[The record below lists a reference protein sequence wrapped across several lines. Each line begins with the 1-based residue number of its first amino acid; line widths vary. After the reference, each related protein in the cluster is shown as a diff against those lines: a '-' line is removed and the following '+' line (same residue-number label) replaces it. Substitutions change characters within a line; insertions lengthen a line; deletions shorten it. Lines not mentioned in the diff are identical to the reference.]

1 MSSAEAPGI
10 SARSSSTARAR
21 FPVTLTDCTRAS
33 ITGLVARLP
42 CLFPNELQL
51 AVQIVPR
58 PPDLVAVAVGQ
69 RAAQPAKAYYIG
81 VPGSRAEYERVPAAN
96 GKLDPV
102 TSWQAVQPRPAQRQM
117 PAVVGDG
124 VSSQESRDR
133 SDEFGQALCPLV
145 RAGPVLASIRPFAR
159 RMTCTD
165 AEEDPPGREDVEV
178 AASAATCIGSR
189 TPACITQVPNIRVCV
204 TAAALPSAG
213 HGEAPEPGWS
223 PIASPRKPPDSRRLA
238 KLSHERRSVG
248 SACTLT
254 AISGM
259 RRTLPASLPRKQAV
273 RRPVNTTLIPAR
285 RAQRPR
291 TGLVRQPDS
300 SSMGLEGITKA
311 TRFRDPLL
319 SAVAISYQL
328 WRSLARSSSTVRA
341 ALPGQASV
349 PSHDRTATDRTRG
362 RLAG

>member
-10 SARSSSTARAR
+10 SARNSSTARAR

-165 AEEDPPGREDVEV
+165 AEEDPPGREDVE
-178 AASAATCIGSR
+178 GSR
-189 TPACITQVPNIRVCV
+189 V
-204 TAAALPSAG
+204 
-213 HGEAPEPGWS
+213 
-223 PIASPRKPPDSRRLA
+223 SRHVHRLA
-238 KLSHERRSVG
+238 N
-248 SACTLT
+248 T
-254 AISGM
+254 
-259 RRTLPASLPRKQAV
+259 SLHHAGAQYQSLRHCRGAAQ
-273 RRPVNTTLIPAR
+273 RRPWRGSRAGMVTHYQPSKTAGFQAAR
-285 RAQRPR
+285 
-291 TGLVRQPDS
+291 
-300 SSMGLEGITKA
+300 
-311 TRFRDPLL
+311 
-319 SAVAISYQL
+319 
-328 WRSLARSSSTVRA
+328 
-341 ALPGQASV
+341 QA
-349 PSHDRTATDRTRG
+349 
-362 RLAG
+362 